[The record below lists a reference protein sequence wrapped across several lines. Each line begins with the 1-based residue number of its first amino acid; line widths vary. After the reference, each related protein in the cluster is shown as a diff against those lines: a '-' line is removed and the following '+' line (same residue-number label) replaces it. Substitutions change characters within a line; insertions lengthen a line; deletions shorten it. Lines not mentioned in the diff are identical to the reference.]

1 MPTAEIIAIGTE
13 LLLGETADTNTRFI
27 ARTLRGLG
35 VDLFRT
41 STIGDNAGRIAQAI
55 REALARAEIVIT
67 TGGLG
72 PTVDDP
78 TRQAVAQAV
87 GVELEFRPE
96 LWEQITARVARY
108 GRTPTENQKR
118 QAYIPKGAISIE
130 NPVGTA
136 PAFIVNV
143 SPLLAKHPRRGQG
156 EGPGVRASVVI
167 SLPGVPREMET
178 LLTQAVIPYL
188 QKHYNLHDVIKIRT
202 LHTGGV
208 GEAWI
213 DEQIGDLESLT
224 NPTVGLS
231 AHSGIIDIRIAAKA
245 GSEAEADRML
255 NAIEADVHERLGTVI
270 YGADNA
276 TLEAVTLKAV
286 AARGWSLA
294 CLESG
299 LDGALIE
306 RLVRLGS
313 PAFVGGIRHK
323 VQPEAM
329 EDALEEAFGEARR
342 ENRSLAALGI
352 TLSVDEERQAV
363 TILIL
368 TPQGKEEHLLTYGG
382 HPRNAPRWA
391 TNIGLD
397 ILRRRAQGISG

>member
-35 VDLFRT
+35 VDLFRAAT
-41 STIGDNAGRIAQAI
+41 VGDNAGRIAQAI

-368 TPQGKEEHLLTYGG
+368 TPQEKEERHLTYGG

-397 ILRRRAQGISG
+397 CLRRCVQGISG

>member
-35 VDLFRT
+35 VDLFRAAT
-41 STIGDNAGRIAQAI
+41 VGDNAGRIAQAI